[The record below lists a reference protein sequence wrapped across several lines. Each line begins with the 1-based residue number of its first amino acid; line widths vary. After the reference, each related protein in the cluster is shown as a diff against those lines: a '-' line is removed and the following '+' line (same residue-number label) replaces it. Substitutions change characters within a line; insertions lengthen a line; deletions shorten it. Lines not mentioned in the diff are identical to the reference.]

1 MSRTRTLMLT
11 TVLATGAIARAQPAP
26 DAPPATGGDA
36 EPVPAPATPPVQPVA
51 PKPADQP
58 TDPYAPAPRIEH
70 EHKPVDLPVVLTTPS
85 GWLLPAGVLYSRT
98 AVDTGGGV
106 SSDNRVGLGDVA
118 EFGVTTTDQVRERD
132 TADAKAS
139 QIQPYVLA
147 TFRLGIA
154 EGRLGDYFPGLTLGF
169 EKSFERNHHDFKTR
183 VAELTLVA
191 SKHVG
196 SKVALHL
203 GGGLWDASLQSNATV
218 APGDAPPPEYSLHG
232 LGDRA
237 KQLRVF
243 GGIETRPLPE
253 SEILIDLGWA
263 PEFCYQCADADK
275 IKLRPELSW
284 GVRYEV
290 ASFMHIESGVRVPDI
305 GNFNLLDA
313 QIFGELTFT
322 SFALRHGIDSLKQ

>member
-1 MSRTRTLMLT
+1 MSTSKRLILT

-26 DAPPATGGDA
+26 DDTTPSGDQ
-36 EPVPAPATPPVQPVA
+36 PPATPPAGPPTQE
-51 PKPADQP
+51 PKPTTP
-58 TDPYAPAPRIEH
+58 TDPYAPTNAPKIEH
-70 EHKPVDLPVVLTTPS
+70 DHKPVDLPVVLRAPS

-98 AVDTGGGV
+98 AVDTGGGI

-132 TADAKAS
+132 MPGSKVE

-147 TFRLGIA
+147 TFRLGLG
-154 EGRLGDYFPGLTLGF
+154 EGKFRPGMTLGF
-169 EKSFERNHHDFKTR
+169 EKSFERNHHDFKTKI
-183 VAELTLVA
+183 AALQFMM
-191 SKHVG
+191 SKHLGDVFA
-196 SKVALHL
+196 VHV
-203 GGGLWDASLQSNATV
+203 GGGLWDASLQSNAEV
-218 APGDAPPPEYSLHG
+218 GPGETPPPEFSLHA

-237 KQLRVF
+237 KQ
-243 GGIETRPLPE
+243 IRPLLGLEARPLTD

-275 IKLRPELSW
+275 IQLRPELSW

-290 ASFMHIESGVRVPDI
+290 APFMHIESGVRVPDI

-313 QIFGELTFT
+313 QIFGEITFT
-322 SFALRHGIDSLKQ
+322 SYALRHGIDSLK